1 MIYFGIII
9 TTAVIGI
16 ASVGLSLLIFR
27 SDRDKWYLHY
37 FLGLPVIATSMAIGS
52 LLFTD
57 PTNILLTLIVCS
69 VGIVSALKIYKPWQ
83 KEIRIP
89 DRISVVQILFII
101 ALLPLLLSIIH
112 SLLPPTGWDENVY
125 HIPAMKEISDGG
137 MMFPLLRDSSFHTF
151 YPPFSLAYGNI
162 PYASEAIAAFGFGI
176 TQNEAII
183 TFLHSIHLSVF
194 LFALYFLVKRF
205 VKTSLWQF
213 AVFILLL
220 TTTQFTY
227 TLFSTSYVDVLVAAC
242 QILAVT
248 TLLSVLKKAPSR
260 YITYSLVLVGFS
272 ITLKYPALFF
282 LPGYAL
288 LFIYVMWKK
297 RKQREMDMAIGKGI
311 VFNIIFNSFWYLK
324 NFILYKTPFY
334 PFLLPPSIH
343 ETNPEV
349 FDQLQKTQV
358 EARFARTL
366 EGLIE
371 TLKVYYAN
379 DPILYFA
386 LFVLT
391 FWALYLLLKRKSNP
405 LILGMLV
412 VSVVYYIS
420 NFLLG
425 NQVARYVMFVPIVLL
440 FLTTVVFSKFR
451 FILLILFIFTLLR
464 FNHDSLHTLYLRRID
479 NVINITRG
487 RLDNYYFDNIG
498 CKNEM
503 LKNYPQLAGTNSILN
518 LWDSYASVYYA
529 DNNYFY
535 YITDPLS
542 YDKEDMFN
550 KIRFVYVLENRKNEY
565 VRNADFHKTIR
576 PHLRVELEEELLS
589 DSKLIYER
597 VNCKLYQLTNSD
609 E

>member
-1 MIYFGIII
+1 MFYFGIII

-16 ASVGLSLLIFR
+16 SSVGLSLLIFKK
-27 SDRDKWYLHY
+27 DQEKWYLHY
-37 FLGLPVIATSMAIGS
+37 FLGLPVIATSMAITS
-52 LLFTD
+52 LLFTN
-57 PTNILLTLIVCS
+57 PVNILLTFMVCLL
-69 VGIVSALKIYKPWQ
+69 GIVTALKIYKSRQ
-83 KEIRIP
+83 KKVCIPERIP
-89 DRISVVQILFII
+89 VVQILFII
-101 ALLPLLLSIIH
+101 ALLPLLLSTMH

-125 HIPAMKEISDGG
+125 HIPAMKEISYGE
-137 MMFPLLRDSSFHTF
+137 MRFPLLQDSNFHSF

-162 PYASEAIAAFGFGI
+162 PYASETIAAFGFGI
-176 TQNEAII
+176 TQNEATI
-183 TFLHSIHLSVF
+183 TFFHSIHLVVF
-194 LFALYFLVKRF
+194 LFALYFLSKRF
-205 VKTSLWQF
+205 ISTSLWQF

-242 QILAVT
+242 QILSVI

-260 YITYSLVLVGFS
+260 YITYSLVLFGFS
-272 ITLKYPALFF
+272 VTLKYPALFF
-282 LPGYAL
+282 LPAYLL
-288 LFIYVMWKK
+288 LFVYVVRKK
-297 RKQREMDMAIGKGI
+297 CLKQETMRAIRNGV
-311 VFNIIFNSFWYLK
+311 VFNIVFNSFWYLK
-324 NFILYKTPFY
+324 NFVLYKTPFY
-334 PFLLPPSIH
+334 PFLLPPGIH

-358 EARFARTL
+358 EARFPKTL

-371 TLKVYYAN
+371 TLKVYYSN

-386 LFVLT
+386 LAILILLT
-391 FWALYLLLKRKSNP
+391 LYFLLKKKSNP
-405 LILGMLV
+405 LIVGLLAV
-412 VSVVYYIS
+412 AVVYYIS

-425 NQVARYVMFVPIVLL
+425 NQVARYVVFVPFVLL
-440 FLTTVVFSKFR
+440 FLITVVFTKLR
-451 FILLILFIFTLLR
+451 FVLLLLFIFTILR
-464 FNHDSLHTLYLRRID
+464 FNYAPLKTLYLRRID
-479 NVINITRG
+479 NFINISLG
-487 RLDNYYFDNIG
+487 RFDNYYFDNIG

-503 LKNYPQLAGTNSILN
+503 LKNYQQLVGTNSILN

-529 DNNYFY
+529 DKNYFY

-542 YDKEDMFN
+542 YDKEDMLN
-550 KIRFVYVLENRKNEY
+550 QIKFVYVLENRKNEY